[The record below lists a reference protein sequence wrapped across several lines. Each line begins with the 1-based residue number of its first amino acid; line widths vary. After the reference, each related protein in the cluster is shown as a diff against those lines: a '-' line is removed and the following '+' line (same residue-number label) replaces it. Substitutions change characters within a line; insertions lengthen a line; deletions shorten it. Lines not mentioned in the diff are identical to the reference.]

1 MITTRNRILEQG
13 GFKINET
20 VLYEGKEVEIETF
33 PDKIS
38 VELDLNLTYREKII
52 YGLDN
57 YKLVSM
63 HNIKKL
69 KQP

>member
-1 MITTRNRILEQG
+1 MKTNQNRILEQG
-13 GFKINET
+13 GFKIDET
-20 VLYEGKEVEIETF
+20 VLYEGKEVEIDSF

-38 VELDLNLTYREKII
+38 VELNLNLTYREKII

-57 YKLVSM
+57 YKIVSM

-69 KQP
+69 KQL